1 MSNFR
6 TNQNNANTNKLN
18 VILSTVI
25 VILVMNVGLQIWLL
39 YTALNYTLDNDQ
51 NVATIAFYASVV
63 IFLICLGLLYYIPMG
78 KKTKTAKRSAIR

>member
-6 TNQNNANTNKLN
+6 TNQNNANTLN

-51 NVATIAFYASVV
+51 NIATIAFYASFV

-78 KKTKTAKRSAIR
+78 NKTKTPKRRAIR

>member
-1 MSNFR
+1 MSTFR

-51 NVATIAFYASVV
+51 HVATIAFWASLV
-63 IFLICLGLLYYIPMG
+63 IFFICLGLLYYIPMG
-78 KKTKTAKRSAIR
+78 KKIKTPKRSAIR